1 MTSPGDVPYKGD
13 GERGV
18 GGDKPVWG
26 GKGMEVGGKTYPM
39 KTAARGTFE
48 LRRSLSGSPLS
59 ARCTSLHPPP
69 RTLLAGA
76 LASALARSLSRDPT
90 SPQQVGGRQERRG

>member
-13 GERGV
+13 EV
-18 GGDKPVWG
+18 GGGQAGGWG
-26 GKGMEVGGKTYPM
+26 GREWRWGGKTYPM
-39 KTAARGTFE
+39 KTAARETFE

-69 RTLLAGA
+69 CTLLAGA